1 MEGLLSRLKRGDVLV
16 GDGAWGTQLMQRGLP
31 PGQPPEWFALDKPEV
46 IEEVARLYLEAG
58 ADLVTTD
65 TFGGTSFRL
74 KLHGLDGERERVN
87 RQAVEAV
94 KRAVGGR
101 ALVSASVGPSG
112 QLLEPYGELS
122 PDAVEEAFA
131 EQIAIL
137 ASAGADVLCIET
149 MGDLT
154 EATRAVKA
162 AKAVAP
168 GVPVMATMTFEPTPR
183 GYFTVMG
190 VSVEKAVAGLEAAG
204 ADVVGSNCGTGI
216 EDMVVDRPRD
226 DPRHPPAAP
235 HPAERRPAAEPRRA
249 GGLRRD
255 PRDDGRARAGAARP
269 RRRHRRRL
277 LRHDPGPHPGHP
289 PCRRTLG
296 RPARSAGRA
305 DLALLLLL
313 SPLPL
318 PVRKAPLKDGL
329 PSGRSAP
336 LDDRVTSARRRVT
349 SA

>member
-1 MEGLLSRLKRGDVLV
+1 MEGLLARLKRGRVLV

-31 PGQPPEWFALDKPEV
+31 EGRPPEWFALERPGT
-46 IEEVARLYLEAG
+46 IEEVARLYVEAG

-74 KLHGLDGERERVN
+74 RLHGLDGERERIN

-101 ALVSASVGPSG
+101 ALVSGSVGPTG
-112 QLLEPYGELS
+112 QLLEPFGDTS

-131 EQIAIL
+131 EQIAAL
-137 ASAGADVLCIET
+137 ASAGADVLCVET

-162 AKAVAP
+162 ARAVAP

-216 EDMVVDRPRD
+216 ADMVEIARQMAR
-226 DPRHPPAAP
+226 AS
-235 HPAERRPAAEPRRA
+235 RRPLIVQPNAGLPESREGQVVYNETPETFGARVPELLELGVAVVGGCCGTTPDHTRAIRRA
-249 GGLRRD
+249 VD
-255 PRDDGRARAGAARP
+255 AWRARP
-269 RRRHRRRL
+269 E
-277 LRHDPGPHPGHP
+277 
-289 PCRRTLG
+289 
-296 RPARSAGRA
+296 
-305 DLALLLLL
+305 
-313 SPLPL
+313 
-318 PVRKAPLKDGL
+318 
-329 PSGRSAP
+329 
-336 LDDRVTSARRRVT
+336 
-349 SA
+349 

>member
-1 MEGLLSRLKRGDVLV
+1 MEGLLSRLRRGDVLV

-31 PGQPPEWFALDKPEV
+31 PGQPPEWFALDQPGT

-112 QLLEPYGELS
+112 QLLEPHGELS

-131 EQIAIL
+131 EQIAAL

-149 MGDLT
+149 MSDLT
-154 EATRAVKA
+154 EATRAVRA

-168 GVPVMATMTFEPTPR
+168 GVPVMATMTFERTPR

-190 VSVEKAVAGLEAAG
+190 VSVERAVAGLEVAG

-216 EDMVVDRPRD
+216 EDMIEVARAMIRATRLPLLIQPNAGLPESREGQVVYNQTPETM
-226 DPRHPPAAP
+226 AARVP
-235 HPAERRPAAEPRRA
+235 ELLDLGVAIVGGCCGTTPDHVRAIRRAVDAWAAER
-249 GGLRRD
+249 
-255 PRDDGRARAGAARP
+255 
-269 RRRHRRRL
+269 
-277 LRHDPGPHPGHP
+277 
-289 PCRRTLG
+289 
-296 RPARSAGRA
+296 
-305 DLALLLLL
+305 
-313 SPLPL
+313 
-318 PVRKAPLKDGL
+318 
-329 PSGRSAP
+329 
-336 LDDRVTSARRRVT
+336 
-349 SA
+349 

>member
-1 MEGLLSRLKRGDVLV
+1 MEGLLARLKHGDVLV
-16 GDGAWGTQLMQRGLP
+16 GDGAWGTQLMLRGLP
-31 PGQPPEWFALDKPEV
+31 PGEPPEWFALDRPET
-46 IEEVARLYLEAG
+46 IEEVARLYVEAG

-74 KLHGLDGERERVN
+74 KLHGLDAERERIN

-94 KRAVGGR
+94 KRAVAGR

-112 QLLEPYGELS
+112 QLLEPYGDTA
-122 PDAVEEAFA
+122 PDAVEAAFA
-131 EQIAIL
+131 EQIAVL

-216 EDMVVDRPRD
+216 GDMVEI
-226 DPRHPPAAP
+226 A
-235 HPAERRPAAEPRRA
+235 RRM
-249 GGLRRD
+249 
-255 PRDDGRARAGAARP
+255 ARATRLPLLIQPNAGLPETRDGKVVYTETPETFAARVP
-269 RRRHRRRL
+269 EL
-277 LRHDPGPHPGHP
+277 LEIGVAIVGGCCGTTPDHTR
-289 PCRRTLG
+289 
-296 RPARSAGRA
+296 AIRSAVAAWTTRA
-305 DLALLLLL
+305 QRG
-313 SPLPL
+313 S
-318 PVRKAPLKDGL
+318 
-329 PSGRSAP
+329 S
-336 LDDRVTSARRRVT
+336 
-349 SA
+349 

>member
-1 MEGLLSRLKRGDVLV
+1 MEGLLTRLKRGDVLV

-31 PGQPPEWFALDKPEV
+31 ADQPPEWFALEKPET
-46 IEEVARLYLEAG
+46 IEEVARLYVEAG

-74 KLHGLDGERERVN
+74 RLHGLDGERERVN

-101 ALVSASVGPSG
+101 ALVSGSVGPSG
-112 QLLEPYGELS
+112 QLLEPIGDTS

-131 EQIAIL
+131 EQIAAL
-137 ASAGADVLCIET
+137 ASAGADVLCVET

-162 AKAVAP
+162 ARSVAP

-216 EDMVVDRPRD
+216 GDMVGVARQMVRATRLPLIIQPNAGLPESRD
-226 DPRHPPAAP
+226 GRVVYNETPEAMAARVP
-235 HPAERRPAAEPRRA
+235 ELLDLGVSIVGGCCGTAPEHIRAIRRA
-249 GGLRRD
+249 VDAWR
-255 PRDDGRARAGAARP
+255 ARP
-269 RRRHRRRL
+269 R
-277 LRHDPGPHPGHP
+277 
-289 PCRRTLG
+289 
-296 RPARSAGRA
+296 PA
-305 DLALLLLL
+305 
-313 SPLPL
+313 
-318 PVRKAPLKDGL
+318 
-329 PSGRSAP
+329 
-336 LDDRVTSARRRVT
+336 
-349 SA
+349 

>member
-1 MEGLLSRLKRGDVLV
+1 MDGLLSRLKRGEVLV
-16 GDGAWGTQLMQRGLP
+16 GDGAWGTQLMLRGLP
-31 PGQPPEWFALDKPEV
+31 PGEPPEWFALHEPET
-46 IEEVARLYLEAG
+46 IEEVARLYVEAG

-87 RQAVEAV
+87 RQAVQAV
-94 KRAVGGR
+94 KRAVGVR

-131 EQIAIL
+131 EQIAVL

-162 AKAVAP
+162 AKEVASAL
-168 GVPVMATMTFEPTPR
+168 PVMATMTFERTPR

-190 VSVEKAVAGLEAAG
+190 VSVERAVAGLEAAG

-216 EDMVVDRPRD
+216 EDMIEVARTMTRATRLPLLMQPNAGLPESRDGQVVYNQTPETM
-226 DPRHPPAAP
+226 AARVP
-235 HPAERRPAAEPRRA
+235 ELLDLGVAIVGGCCGTTPDHIRA
-249 GGLRRD
+249 ICRAVTT
-255 PRDDGRARAGAARP
+255 RARRG
-269 RRRHRRRL
+269 
-277 LRHDPGPHPGHP
+277 
-289 PCRRTLG
+289 
-296 RPARSAGRA
+296 SI
-305 DLALLLLL
+305 
-313 SPLPL
+313 
-318 PVRKAPLKDGL
+318 
-329 PSGRSAP
+329 
-336 LDDRVTSARRRVT
+336 
-349 SA
+349 

>member
-1 MEGLLSRLKRGDVLV
+1 ME
-16 GDGAWGTQLMQRGLP
+16 RGLP
-31 PGQPPEWFALDKPEV
+31 PGQPPEWFALDQPGT

-94 KRAVGGR
+94 KRAVDGR

-131 EQIAIL
+131 EQIRAL

-168 GVPVMATMTFEPTPR
+168 GVPVMATMTFERTPR

-190 VSVEKAVAGLEAAG
+190 VSVERAVAGLELAG

-216 EDMVVDRPRD
+216 EDMIEVARAMIRATRLPLLIQPNAGLPESREGQVVYNQTPETM
-226 DPRHPPAAP
+226 AARIP
-235 HPAERRPAAEPRRA
+235 ELLDLGVAIVGGCCGTTPEHIRAIRRA
-249 GGLRRD
+249 VDAWRLTT
-255 PRDDGRARAGAARP
+255 RA
-269 RRRHRRRL
+269 
-277 LRHDPGPHPGHP
+277 
-289 PCRRTLG
+289 
-296 RPARSAGRA
+296 
-305 DLALLLLL
+305 
-313 SPLPL
+313 
-318 PVRKAPLKDGL
+318 
-329 PSGRSAP
+329 
-336 LDDRVTSARRRVT
+336 
-349 SA
+349 